1 MPRVRLVIVTSGRG
15 ASTAVGLAGIA
26 IAASLLNGR
35 PKPGVMLDPTTG
47 A

>member
-1 MPRVRLVIVTSGRG
+1 MPRVRLVTVTSGRG
-15 ASTAVGLAGIA
+15 ASTAFGLAGIA

-35 PKPGVMLDPTTG
+35 PKPRVMLDRAPG

>member
-1 MPRVRLVIVTSGRG
+1 MPRVRPVTVISGRG
-15 ASTAVGLAGIA
+15 ASTVFGLAGIA

-35 PKPGVMLDPTTG
+35 PTPGVMLDPATG